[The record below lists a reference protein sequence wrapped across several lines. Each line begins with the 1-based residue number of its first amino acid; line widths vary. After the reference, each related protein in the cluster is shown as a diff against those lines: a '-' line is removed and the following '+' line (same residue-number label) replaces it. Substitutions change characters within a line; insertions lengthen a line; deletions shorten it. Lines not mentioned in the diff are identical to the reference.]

1 MCGIPKYPNEK
12 LLVGFESSDDACV
25 YKVSEEIAI
34 VSTVDFFPPI
44 VDDPYTFGLIAASN
58 SLSDVYAM
66 GGYPTHAVN
75 VFCFPTCL
83 DISVA
88 KEILAGGAAKCREA
102 NCCVAGGHSIMDKE
116 PKFGLSV
123 SGIVHPQKI
132 QPNNA
137 ARPGDRIVMTKRIGS
152 GVLTTA
158 MKGGELPMEKMGECI
173 ECMAMLN
180 KYAAEAANGLRI
192 HSCTDITG
200 FGLGGHLCEM
210 AEGSGVTAKLY
221 SERIPLLT
229 HAYDMAKEGLAP
241 AGTYRN
247 LEHFGDRI
255 KLADSIT
262 DEMSDLIFDP
272 QTSGGLLFA
281 VDEGDADELLKR
293 LEDAGVPAADIAEV
307 QAYDGEANIQV
318 I

>member
-1 MCGIPKYPNEK
+1 MRGIPKYPNEK

-25 YKVSEEIAI
+25 YQVNDEIAI

-44 VDDPYTFGLIAASN
+44 VDDPYTFGLVAAAN

-75 VFCFPTCL
+75 VFCFPSCIEL
-83 DISVA
+83 EVA
-88 KEILAGGAAKCREA
+88 REILAGGAAKCREA
-102 NCCVAGGHSIMDKE
+102 NCCIAGGHSIIDKE

-123 SGIVHPQKI
+123 SGIVHPKKVL
-132 QPNNA
+132 PNNA
-137 ARPGDRIVMTKRIGS
+137 ARQGDRVILTKKIGS
-152 GVLTTA
+152 GILTTA
-158 MKGGELPMEKMGECI
+158 KKGGMLEDEDMAECI
-173 ECMAMLN
+173 ETMSMLN
-180 KYAAEAANGLRI
+180 KYAAEAAVGLRI

-210 AEGSGVTAKLY
+210 AEGSNVTMNLY
-221 SERIPLLT
+221 TERIPLLAK
-229 HAYDMAKEGLAP
+229 AYDMALEGLAP

-247 LEHFGDRI
+247 LEHFGDRMTHGP
-255 KLADSIT
+255 KVT
-262 DEMSDLIFDP
+262 DEMSDMVFDP

-281 VDEGDADELLKR
+281 VDEKDADELLKR
-293 LEDAGVPAADIAEV
+293 LEDAGVPAADVAEV
-307 QAYDGEANIQV
+307 MEYDGEANVHI